1 MATVVRRGP
10 HDLVGHTG
18 ERGRDPGEQ
27 VHKGRSFSRSLNG
40 IPWYILLIEIAESR
54 YLLET

>member
-1 MATVVRRGP
+1 MKRSLPHDDRRGP

-27 VHKGRSFSRSLNG
+27 VHKGRSFSRSLNTEF
-40 IPWYILLIEIAESR
+40 LDTSF
-54 YLLET
+54 